1 MKRFL
6 LLFNA
11 RNREFYRDKGSL
23 SWAFV
28 VPFTIIL
35 AVGYAFPDQEPPLFK
50 IGVLVEAG
58 EPLPAWPLLSRGY
71 TQLVRLQSADHA
83 LRQLRHHQLDILVRP
98 GTPPTIWTNR
108 QSSRGELLAALLAQ
122 DIHPAA
128 RSEPASGALQM
139 EHVSG
144 QQLRYI
150 DWAMPGILGMTIMFT
165 ALFGAGYVIV
175 RYRKNGVLKR
185 LMSTPATALEFLAA
199 QMASRLMII
208 LLSNVAVYA
217 GSAALLGFVMVGSYG
232 PLLALALLGG
242 CALVSLAMLFASR
255 SDSEELA
262 GGLLNF
268 ATFPML
274 LLSEVWFSLDNAPA
288 WMHWLS
294 QALPLTH
301 LVQAARA
308 VMLDGAGWLDIWP
321 QLAAL
326 AVMGATCLGLA
337 AALFR
342 WHRV

>member
-1 MKRFL
+1 MKAFL
-6 LLFNA
+6 LLFYA

-23 SWAFV
+23 SWALA

-35 AVGYAFPDQEPPLFK
+35 AVGYASPEAEPALFTV
-50 IGVLVEAG
+50 GVLGAADAE
-58 EPLPAWPLLSRGY
+58 LPDWPLLSADY
-71 TQLVRLQSADHA
+71 TEVRRIEDAERA
-83 LRQLRHHQLDILVRP
+83 MRQLRQHQYDMLVRA
-98 GTPPTIWTNR
+98 GEPPEFWINR
-108 QSSRGELLAALLAQ
+108 DSGRGELLASLVSS
-122 DIHPAA
+122 AA
-128 RSEPASGALQM
+128 TVPVADGPRQRY
-139 EHVSG
+139 VSG
-144 QQLRYI
+144 TPLRYI
-150 DWAMPGILGMTIMFT
+150 DWAIPGILGMTIMFT

-185 LMSTPATALEFLAA
+185 LMATPVTAMQFLTA
-199 QMASRLMII
+199 QMASRLTVIM
-208 LLSNVAVYA
+208 LSNVTVYA
-217 GSAALLGFVMVGSYG
+217 GSAFLLGFVMLGS
-232 PLLALALLGG
+232 LWALAALSLLGG

-262 GGLLNF
+262 GGMLNF

-274 LLSEVWFSLDNAPA
+274 LLSEVWFSLDGAPT

-308 VMLDGAGWLDIWP
+308 VMLEGAGFAAIWP
-321 QLAAL
+321 QMAAL
-326 AVMGATCLGLA
+326 AAMSVAFMGLA